1 MTKSLNLA
9 LMFLLELAVYA
20 SVAYWGFTVSDNW
33 AVRVL
38 VAAGA
43 VVLFG
48 AVWSVFGSPRARV
61 PVHRG
66 PGRLLLE
73 LVWFGGGFALLAAAG
88 PVVAAAVLAALFVLN
103 GLLRWRWGQSAGA
116 IRAGDRG

>member
-66 PGRLLLE
+66 P
-73 LVWFGGGFALLAAAG
+73 
-88 PVVAAAVLAALFVLN
+88 AAVLAALFVLN

-116 IRAGDRG
+116 IRPGGRG